1 VTPSEDIVPEQFP
14 RLSWLPQDAE
24 ESLDTAAEW
33 VETQAHRA
41 VGWYLREKVPKARA
55 SRALRF
61 AAIVFVTIGAGVPFV
76 AHLIDGIA
84 IEWGY
89 LAFAL
94 AGAAMGF
101 DRYFGVSSAWMR
113 YLLAELKI
121 QGILQ
126 RMRLDRAAL
135 HAKRGGS
142 PITTDDV
149 AAELALLSSAA
160 QAIHAEV
167 ARETIAWAA
176 EFQSNVAALR
186 AAAAGSQ
193 SAADTPAS
201 R

>member
-1 VTPSEDIVPEQFP
+1 MTPPDDITPERFP
-14 RLSWLPQDAE
+14 QLPWELENAE
-24 ESLDTAAEW
+24 RSLETAAEW
-33 VETQAHRA
+33 VEGQAHRA
-41 VGWYLREKVPKARA
+41 VAWYLRQKVPKARA

-61 AAIVFVTIGAGVPFV
+61 AAIVFVTIGAAVPFV
-76 AHLIDGIA
+76 AHLVDGIA

-94 AGAAMGF
+94 AGASMGF

-113 YLLAELKI
+113 YLLAELEI

-135 HAKRGGS
+135 QAARAGS
-142 PITTDDV
+142 PITPGDV
-149 AAELALLSSAA
+149 AAELALLSMAA

-186 AAAAGSQ
+186 TAAAGSPSGQ
-193 SAADTPAS
+193 DTPPS